1 MKILFFGDSIT
12 DARRARESD
21 FNDRFGSG
29 YVMQVAGELFLENPV
44 KYEIINRGIGGERI
58 VDLYARV
65 KKDVWNEKPDVL
77 TILEGVND
85 ISHEVWEQNGVETE
99 RWERTYRTLLEETL
113 ERLPNVKIIIGEPF
127 VFEGEISNKDFAEYT
142 KIRERAQILKKI
154 AKEMQLHYLP
164 LQKILDEK
172 VERYGVEVV
181 TKDGLHP
188 TVYASKIIAE
198 EWLKLFYAEIV

>member
-12 DARRARESD
+12 DARRVRESD
-21 FNDRFGSG
+21 FNDKFGSG
-29 YVMQVAGELFLENPV
+29 YVMQIAGELFLENPV
-44 KYEIINRGIGGERI
+44 EYEILNRGIGGERI
-58 VDLYARV
+58 VDLYARI

-77 TILEGVND
+77 TILEGIND

-99 RWERTYRTLLEETL
+99 RWARIYKTLLEETL

-127 VFEGEISNKDFAEYT
+127 VFPGEISNKDFPEYE
-142 KIRERAQILKKI
+142 KIRERSQILKKLV
-154 AKEMQLHYLP
+154 KEMQLHYLP

-172 VERYGVEVV
+172 AEQFGVETI

-188 TVYASKIIAE
+188 TVYAAKVIAK
-198 EWLKLFYAEIV
+198 EWLKLFHSKIL

>member
-164 LQKILDEK
+164 LQNVLDEK

>member
-44 KYEIINRGIGGERI
+44 KYEIVNRGIGGERI

-154 AKEMQLHYLP
+154 AKEMKLHYLP
-164 LQKILDEK
+164 LQNVLDEK

>member
-44 KYEIINRGIGGERI
+44 KYEIVNRGIGGERI

-99 RWERTYRTLLEETL
+99 RWERTYRTLLQGTL

-154 AKEMQLHYLP
+154 AKEMKLHYLP
-164 LQKILDEK
+164 LQNVLDEK
-172 VERYGVEVV
+172 VERFGVEVV

>member
-154 AKEMQLHYLP
+154 AKEKQLHYLP

>member
-44 KYEIINRGIGGERI
+44 KYEIVNRGIGGERI

-127 VFEGEISNKDFAEYT
+127 VFEGEISNKDFTEYT

-154 AKEMQLHYLP
+154 AKEMKLHYLP
-164 LQKILDEK
+164 LQNVLDEK
-172 VERYGVEVV
+172 VERFGVEVV

-188 TVYASKIIAE
+188 TVYASKVIAE

>member
-44 KYEIINRGIGGERI
+44 KYEIVNRGIGGERI

-99 RWERTYRTLLEETL
+99 RWERTYRTLLQGTL

-154 AKEMQLHYLP
+154 AKEMKLHYLP

>member
-113 ERLPNVKIIIGEPF
+113 ERLPGVKIIIGEPF

-164 LQKILDEK
+164 LQNVLDEK